1 MTNNILLV
9 ENHGADFYK
18 SRLKYAT
25 YLIQN
30 GWNVFVLVPDDEY
43 TDQIRK
49 SGLIVYTYVRDHR
62 ENWLKQ
68 VLRIRKAYHRIFT
81 ENHID
86 IVHSYRLFPN
96 FINVLVNI
104 FSRRKVVLHITGLGI
119 VYSNSSLKYLVYR
132 QISNLIY
139 FFMISFSDITIVQ
152 NPNDRND
159 LLFFPFMRKKLVL
172 IKGSGVDTK
181 LFSFD
186 PYFRE
191 SIRIEYNIDST
202 ELLFMCVTRLIWEK
216 GIREMVSAF
225 QEICKSQPHVKLIIV
240 GSPHTNNPRY
250 VTAEYIESMKGSNN
264 IIFAGSHDNIPQLL
278 CAADVFIYPSY
289 YREGVPRSILEAL
302 SIGLPIITTNT
313 PGCNLTVM
321 EGCNGY
327 LIESRSAKAIYDT
340 IHKFLE
346 EPAQLKNMGLKSRTI
361 VEENFR
367 DIVIYE
373 QLRQVY

>member
-240 GSPHTNNPRY
+240 GSPHTNN
-250 VTAEYIESMKGSNN
+250 
-264 IIFAGSHDNIPQLL
+264 Q
-278 CAADVFIYPSY
+278 
-289 YREGVPRSILEAL
+289 
-302 SIGLPIITTNT
+302 IGRAH
-313 PGCNLTVM
+313 V
-321 EGCNGY
+321 
-327 LIESRSAKAIYDT
+327 
-340 IHKFLE
+340 
-346 EPAQLKNMGLKSRTI
+346 
-361 VEENFR
+361 
-367 DIVIYE
+367 
-373 QLRQVY
+373 